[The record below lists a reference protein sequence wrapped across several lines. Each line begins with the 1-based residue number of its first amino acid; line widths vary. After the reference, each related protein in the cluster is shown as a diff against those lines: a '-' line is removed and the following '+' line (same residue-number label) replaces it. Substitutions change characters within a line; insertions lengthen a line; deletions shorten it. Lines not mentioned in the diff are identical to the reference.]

1 MRGLLST
8 IPAAC
13 GLMPAAR
20 LGTGTASNAT
30 VLRGDQTYAALAVG
44 TTGTD
49 VNVSTG
55 ASDLTVNVP
64 DAGASARGV
73 VSTGTQTFGGAKTF
87 RQVTITGTSDN
98 VELNV
103 RAYSAGQGSHLQT
116 WRDKDGVLLGTVSS
130 VGVFDLGAGGFG
142 QTTIG
147 FYGVTKIS
155 RPTTAFT
162 PATFTAN
169 AGTAINNASTFDG
182 YTVGQVVAALKAL
195 GLLT

>member
-1 MRGLLST
+1 
-8 IPAAC
+8 
-13 GLMPAAR
+13 
-20 LGTGTASNAT
+20 
-30 VLRGDQTYAALAVG
+30 
-44 TTGTD
+44 
-49 VNVSTG
+49 
-55 ASDLTVNVP
+55 
-64 DAGASARGV
+64 